1 MYKICLMSWNWQ
13 QAEWPG
19 FRYKRGKLVKAEA
32 TFLKGAGVVLGTCE
46 HLAEEEAQRLKIELI
61 STEAVKT
68 SAIEGEILD
77 RDSVQSSVRRQ
88 LGLQAENLRISETEA
103 GIAEMM
109 VSLYRSIEESLSH
122 KMLHDWH
129 RMLMRGHREV
139 RVTGA
144 YRTHPEPMLVVS
156 GPVGHPRIHFEAPPS
171 NQVEAEMER
180 FINWFNE
187 NRDLPALERSGLAHL
202 YFVSIHPFEDG
213 NGRIARALSE
223 KALAQA
229 IGEPSLT
236 ALSHRIESKRK
247 EYYRQL
253 ELANKSL
260 EVSAWLEYFCGEVLS
275 AQQWTLAQVR
285 FLVDKAKFYERLRGQ
300 LNERQQKV
308 LERMFREGI
317 EGFKGG
323 LSADKYTSIAKCSRA
338 TSTRDLAQLVSI
350 GALNKTGQLKGTR
363 YWLAIA

>member
-1 MYKICLMSWNWQ
+1 MHWNWQ
-13 QAEWPG
+13 EADWPE
-19 FRYKRGKLVKAEA
+19 FRYKSGKLVKSEA
-32 TFLKGAGVVLGTCE
+32 AFLKGAGVVLGTCE
-46 HLAEEEAQRLKIELI
+46 HLAEEESQRLKIELI

-68 SAIEGEILD
+68 SAIEGEMLD
-77 RDSVQSSVRRQ
+77 RDSVQSSVRRH
-88 LGLQAENLRISETEA
+88 LGLQADHRRISEKEA

-109 VSLYRSIEESLSH
+109 VSLYRSIEEPLSH
-122 KMLHDWH
+122 EMLHDWH

-144 YRTHPEPMLVVS
+144 YRTHTEPMQVVS

-171 NQVEAEMER
+171 DQVKAEMER
-180 FINWFNE
+180 FINWFND
-187 NRDLPALERSGLAHL
+187 NRDLPALQRSGLAHL

-236 ALSHRIESKRK
+236 ALSHRIESERK

-253 ELANKSL
+253 ELANKGL

-285 FLVDKAKFYERLRGQ
+285 FLVDKAKFHDRFRGRF
-300 LNERQQKV
+300 NDRQQKV
-308 LERMFREGI
+308 LERMFREGT

-363 YWLAIA
+363 YWLAIPYAVQ